1 MARIL
6 LVRHGQSEWNAEG
19 RWQGQADIDLSELGR
34 SQAKAAAESLGTFDL
49 IASSTLSRAAETA
62 FIISTAIGIGP
73 VIPISSLIERSAG
86 EWSGLTR
93 ADIEEQWPGYLQANK
108 RPPSYEDDDGLWV
121 RIDAGIREVADMLGP
136 DDTALV
142 VAHGGIIY
150 LLEDRLGEKRGRISN
165 LGALWLDIDAD
176 GEIHVGERA
185 DLISDES
192 LSSAQA
198 SDIL

>member
-1 MARIL
+1 
-6 LVRHGQSEWNAEG
+6 
-19 RWQGQADIDLSELGR
+19 
-34 SQAKAAAESLGTFDL
+34 
-49 IASSTLSRAAETA
+49 
-62 FIISTAIGIGP
+62 
-73 VIPISSLIERSAG
+73 
-86 EWSGLTR
+86 
-93 ADIEEQWPGYLQANK
+93 
-108 RPPSYEDDDGLWV
+108 
-121 RIDAGIREVADMLGP
+121 MLGP